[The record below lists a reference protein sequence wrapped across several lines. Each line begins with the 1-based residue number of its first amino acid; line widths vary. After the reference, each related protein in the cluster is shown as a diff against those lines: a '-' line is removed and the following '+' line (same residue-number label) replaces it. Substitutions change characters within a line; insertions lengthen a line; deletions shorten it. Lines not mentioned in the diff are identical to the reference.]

1 MPLPSFDANG
11 VLPPTTGNPTDPNN
25 LSPYPATPLEFGQRF
40 GFTSERRRILSGW
53 LELRVL
59 LRHTGFTGA
68 FQWVDGS
75 FLEDIEQTE
84 QRAPRDLDVI
94 TFFWPPTAD
103 FGATVAANHPILVN
117 PAQTKIQFGTDH
129 YFVNLAAHPTR
140 TVDMT
145 AYWCGLFSHRR
156 DGVWKGLLR
165 IELGT
170 QGDDDALRDWVAQ
183 QP

>member
-1 MPLPSFDANG
+1 MPLPNFDANG

-25 LSPYPATPLEFGQRF
+25 LSPYPSVPLEIGQRF
-40 GFTSERRRILSGW
+40 GSTLERRRILTSW
-53 LELRVL
+53 LDLRGL
-59 LRHTGFTGA
+59 MRQAGFNAA

-75 FLEDIEQTE
+75 FLEDIEQTQ
-84 QRAPRDLDVI
+84 QRPPRDVDVI
-94 TFFWPPTAD
+94 TFYWPPTPDFNTGVVAD
-103 FGATVAANHPILVN
+103 YPELVDHDEIK
-117 PAQTKIQFGTDH
+117 ARFSVDH
-129 YFVNLAAHPTR
+129 YFVDLSAHPIR

-165 IELGT
+165 IELGP
-170 QGDDDALRDWVAQ
+170 QVDDDALRNWLTQ